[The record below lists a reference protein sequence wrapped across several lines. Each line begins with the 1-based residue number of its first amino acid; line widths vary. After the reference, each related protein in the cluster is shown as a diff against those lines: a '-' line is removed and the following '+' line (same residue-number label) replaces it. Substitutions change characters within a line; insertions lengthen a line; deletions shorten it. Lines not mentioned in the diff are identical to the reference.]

1 MALETEGDGFYS
13 PLEASVPAPSMV
25 MELDTDEPSPNLP
38 HATPFSYSAEHL
50 GKRKNWLTLE
60 LRSTPYQY
68 LHLGLNIRTPP
79 PSSRSQSQY
88 LGLGFN
94 LCNSV
99 SSRSLSIF
107 LCS

>member
-1 MALETEGDGFYS
+1 MAPEYGSNNSLSPEYASPPPYIEAMAPETEGDGFYS
-13 PLEASVPAPSMV
+13 LLEAPVPAPSMA
-25 MELDTDEPSPNLP
+25 MESNTDESSKLP
-38 HATPFSYSAEHL
+38 FATPFSY
-50 GKRKNWLTLE
+50 K
-60 LRSTPYQY
+60 TPS
-68 LHLGLNIRTPP
+68 

-107 LCS
+107 LCF